1 MRKIFAE
8 WRVMKLP
15 DEISDIHISCGVGR
29 SQYPGFFQENK
40 GSSLFI
46 EHREDGFYIKFTCL
60 DNGLTDEE
68 GWWLSPSLI
77 NDEEAIEFGIED

>member
-8 WRVMKLP
+8 WRVRKLP
-15 DEISDIHISCGVGR
+15 DEISDIHISCGVAR
-29 SQYPGFFQENK
+29 SQHLGFSLENK

-46 EHREDGFYIKFTCL
+46 ENKKDGFYIKFICF

-68 GWWLSPSLI
+68 DWWLSPSLI
-77 NDEEAIEFGIED
+77 NEEEAMEFGIEE